1 MTIIKKQVFSRQDK
15 TLSGR
20 QNLIKEIV
28 TAYEKLHPEQAREA
42 GQHAKLMR
50 NTRAKP
56 TGEMVRGGSEIEMVF
71 SLTLPGVLMRALQKL
86 ITDPPI
92 FHEQAEL
99 RWFKR
104 EFKQYSASEKI

>member
-1 MTIIKKQVFSRQDK
+1 MTLIKRQVFTRQDK

-28 TAYEKLHPEQAREA
+28 AAYEKLHPSEAKEA
-42 GQHAKLMR
+42 GAHAKLMR
-50 NTRAKP
+50 DTRAKP
-56 TGEMVRGGSEIEMVF
+56 TGEMVRGGSEVDLVF
-71 SLTLPGVLMRALQKL
+71 SLTIPGVLFRTLQRL
-86 ITDPPI
+86 IKDPPI

-104 EFKQYSASEKI
+104 EFRQYSASDKI